1 MKKKLD
7 FGWLPYV
14 LILLGII
21 GIIILAMV
29 SYMSLNNWDIR
40 CIFVECKPV
49 KVIGGED
56 EQRD

>member
-7 FGWLPYV
+7 SGWLPYV
-14 LILLGII
+14 LLLLAII
-21 GIIILAMV
+21 GSIFAMV

-49 KVIGGED
+49 RVIEGKE
-56 EQRD
+56 

>member
-1 MKKKLD
+1 MKKKID
-7 FGWLPYV
+7 FGGLPYV

-21 GIIILAMV
+21 GIIIFAMV

-49 KVIGGED
+49 RIVGGE
-56 EQRD
+56 E